1 MAQSNLKDELV
12 DSLRNQYLNDLK
24 ANHNTGAISIK
35 IKAPK
40 TGQKQLGV
48 GTSRGR
54 SKRFFKCFRT
64 PYFCKEDV
72 HTVCHSII
80 MVKNLSRNNSESN
93 KTKLFW
99 QIKVSLVASG
109 RGTDIEDF
117 LSAEETKILKIVE
130 GAFCKSRYIILLSKS
145 EKEVIS
151 SERPKRYVI

>member
-1 MAQSNLKDELV
+1 MAQSNLKDELI

-24 ANHNTGAISIK
+24 TNHNTGAISIK

-48 GTSRGR
+48 GTSRGC

-64 PYFCKEDV
+64 PNFCKEDV

-99 QIKVSLVASG
+99 QIKVSLIASG
-109 RGTDIEDF
+109 SGTNIEDF

-130 GAFCKSRYIILLSKS
+130 EAFRQPRYIILLSRS